1 MAKPTKIVVH
11 FDDGTTTDI
20 PAEGVG
26 SIFMSEGKARK
37 CGHNPP
43 YGKPPHANPGNA
55 GGNAGESGTTD
66 TTVSLMDT
74 GESCY
79 IINGVIVCP

>member
-1 MAKPTKIVVH
+1 MAKPTKIVVY
-11 FDDGTTTDI
+11 FDDGTSIDI
-20 PAEGVG
+20 PAQGVG
-26 SIFMSEGKARK
+26 SIFMSEGKAKK

-43 YGKPPHANPGNA
+43 YGKPPHAAAA
-55 GGNAGESGTTD
+55 GTTETSGTAD
-66 TTVSLMDT
+66 GGTVSLMDT